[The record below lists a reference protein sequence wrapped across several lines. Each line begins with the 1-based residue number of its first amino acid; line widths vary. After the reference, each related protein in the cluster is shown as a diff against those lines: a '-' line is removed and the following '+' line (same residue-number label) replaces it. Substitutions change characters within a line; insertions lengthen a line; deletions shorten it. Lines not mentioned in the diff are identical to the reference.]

1 MFFRRIYFCI
11 IFFLF
16 FFRDR
21 QNSQGLLK
29 VAQNDK
35 KKNLKTFLSLK
46 LVYWVEMVVLLIVV
60 IKNLVAVLTSI
71 IYQQVIFRGRYWSWV
86 SVLSGLPQG
95 NVLGPVL
102 FLQSR
107 NNLHLA
113 GVYTRGVGNVKIFQP
128 ADTRVLRKKR

>member
-1 MFFRRIYFCI
+1 M
-11 IFFLF
+11 
-16 FFRDR
+16 
-21 QNSQGLLK
+21 
-29 VAQNDK
+29 A
-35 KKNLKTFLSLK
+35 
-46 LVYWVEMVVLLIVV
+46 VLLIVV
-60 IKNLVAVLTSI
+60 IKNLVPVLTRI
-71 IYQQVIFRGRYWSWV
+71 IYQRVIFRGRYRSWV